1 MELGRITIRLAPVPD
16 FAKDEYSPS
25 QIEFYAKITDLV
37 YRALNLDSFNS
48 FLKELVVTLDIRKD
62 IEVRIMRL
70 PSYRSKIL
78 GISKKGRILDE
89 QLHGRSWKN
98 RPLIDVFPD
107 RLFPDKLST
116 PLLSVGLRG
125 FILNSSVRAIIHEI
139 LHKSGLNDETRVRE
153 IAEHYYKDFR
163 RKQLQVFDEELKPL
177 IREWKQFRSGTHQSY
192 RTLP

>member
-1 MELGRITIRLAPVPD
+1 MELGRIRIRLAPIPD
-16 FAKDEYSPS
+16 FAKVEYSPS
-25 QIEFYAKITDLV
+25 QIEFYARLTDLV
-37 YRALNLDSFNS
+37 YRAMNLDSVSN

-70 PSYRSKIL
+70 PAHRSRIL
-78 GISKKGRILDE
+78 GIDKKGKILDE

-98 RPLIDVFPD
+98 KPLIDVFPD

-125 FILNSSVRAIIHEI
+125 FILNSSIRAIIHEI

-153 IAEHYYKDFR
+153 LTDYYYKDFR
-163 RKQLQVFDEELKPL
+163 RRQLREFDDELKPL
-177 IREWKQFRSGTHQSY
+177 LKEWKQPKSGTYHS
-192 RTLP
+192 

>member
-16 FAKDEYSPS
+16 FTKDEYSPS
-25 QIEFYAKITDLV
+25 QIEFYAKITELV
-37 YRALNLDSFNS
+37 YRALNLDSAS
-48 FLKELVVTLDIRKD
+48 DFLKGLVVTLNIRKD

-78 GISKKGRILDE
+78 GINKKGKILDE
-89 QLHGRSWKN
+89 QLYGRSWKN
-98 RPLIDVFPD
+98 KPLIDVFPD

-125 FILNSSVRAIIHEI
+125 FILNSSVRAIIHEM

-153 IAEHYYKDFR
+153 LTECYYKDFR
-163 RKQLQVFDEELKPL
+163 RKQLQAFNDELKPL
-177 IREWKQFRSGTHQSY
+177 LKEWKEFKRGICYS
-192 RTLP
+192 

>member
-1 MELGRITIRLAPVPD
+1 MGLGRITIRLAPVPD

-37 YRALNLDSFNS
+37 YRALNLGSVRD
-48 FLKELVVTLDIRKD
+48 FLKELVVTLDIRKN

-78 GISKKGRILDE
+78 GINKKGRILDE

-98 RPLIDVFPD
+98 KPLIDVFPD

-125 FILNSSVRAIIHEI
+125 FILNSYVRAIIHEI
-139 LHKSGLNDETRVRE
+139 LHKSGLNDEARVRE
-153 IAEHYYKDFR
+153 LTEHHYRDFR
-163 RKQLQVFDEELKPL
+163 RKQIQAFDDELKPL
-177 IREWKQFRSGTHQSY
+177 LKEWKQLKSGTHHS
-192 RTLP
+192 